1 MSVPLLPRAPVFLPC
16 SRRAAVFVPL
26 LVLGV
31 RLFAPG
37 PALYAQSEAAAPNP
51 DSAAQKGPWVP
62 PPSEYWR
69 DAVDVARGPF
79 TLSPAGRWR
88 ALGALAFLVGSAAT
102 LDVPAFKG
110 LTTRSAEGPSE
121 FARDLTDPLARPG
134 EWYDRRNANR
144 LALGVVGGLAAS
156 GLVLQNRAVTRTS
169 VQTLEAVIFTE
180 AVNGLLKSALN
191 RNRPYVGAEPEP
203 FAYDV
208 GAFKSEHAALAMP
221 SGHAARVFA
230 LASVLSES
238 AGRWYVSAPLYAG
251 AASVGIERVRSGD
264 HWLTDV
270 LVGAAIGELI
280 GRSVA
285 GAPSA
290 DPSSGSEAADG
301 SVQYR
306 PVLSMRTVGVAVQF

>member
-1 MSVPLLPRAPVFLPC
+1 MLPRIRGFLYPR
-16 SRRAAVFVPL
+16 RRAAAVIPV

-31 RLFAPG
+31 LLFAPG
-37 PALYAQSEAAAPNP
+37 PALFAQSEASAPHP
-51 DSAAQKGPWVP
+51 DSAAQTGPWVP
-62 PPSEYWR
+62 PPSEYWH

-88 ALGALAFLVGSAAT
+88 ALGATALLVGTAAT
-102 LDVPAFKG
+102 LDVPAFEG
-110 LTTRSAEGPSE
+110 LSTRSAEAPSE
-121 FARDLTDPLARPG
+121 GARDLTDPLARPG

-144 LALGVVGGLAAS
+144 LTLGVVGGLAAS

-180 AVNGLLKSALN
+180 AVNGFLKSALN
-191 RNRPYVGAEPEP
+191 RDRPYVGAEPAP
-203 FAYDV
+203 FAYDI
-208 GAFKSEHAALAMP
+208 GGFKGEHAALSMP

-230 LASVLSES
+230 LASVLSAS

-251 AASVGIERVRSGD
+251 AASVGLERVRSGD

-290 DPSSGSEAADG
+290 KPSSGSGAADG

-306 PVLSMRTVGVAVQF
+306 PVVSMQSVGVAVQF